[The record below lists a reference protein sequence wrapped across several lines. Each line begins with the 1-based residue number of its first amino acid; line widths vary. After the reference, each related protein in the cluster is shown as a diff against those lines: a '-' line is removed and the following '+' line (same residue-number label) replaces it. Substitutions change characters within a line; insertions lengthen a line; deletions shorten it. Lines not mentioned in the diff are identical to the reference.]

1 MKVTESL
8 TGGVKG
14 FFNLKNI
21 VALVLA
27 FVMIILLIKL
37 FTRQKITMTDE
48 LGNVYLGEISNSF
61 KMPIP
66 KKSDDEDTD
75 DFEN

>member
-1 MKVTESL
+1 MNVVSDV
-8 TGGVKG
+8 TGGFKG

-21 VALVLA
+21 IALVLA
-27 FVMIILLIKL
+27 FVVIFLLIKL

-48 LGNVYLGEISNSF
+48 LGNVYFGEISNDF
-61 KMPIP
+61 KVPS
-66 KKSDDEDTD
+66 KRESGDEE